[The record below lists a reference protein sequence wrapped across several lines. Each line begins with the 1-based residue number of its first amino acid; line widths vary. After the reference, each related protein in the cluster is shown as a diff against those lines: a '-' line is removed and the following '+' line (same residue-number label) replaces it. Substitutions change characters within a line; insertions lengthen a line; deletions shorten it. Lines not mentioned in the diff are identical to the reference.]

1 MTSLEKA
8 KLIAKVLDDKKAFKI
23 EVIGVSK
30 ISDITDYF
38 VIATGNANTHVHSL
52 SDEVEFQLSE
62 KGERPLHTEGYA
74 SGTWVLLDYSDVVV
88 HIFTQETRE
97 FYDLSRLWADGEK
110 IELTFD

>member
-8 KLIAKVLDDKKAFKI
+8 KLIAKVLDDKKAIKI
-23 EVIGVSK
+23 EVIGVGK

-62 KGERPLHTEGYA
+62 KGEKPLHTEGYA

-88 HIFTQETRE
+88 HIFTQETRD

-110 IELTFD
+110 IALTFD

>member
-8 KLIAKVLDDKKAFKI
+8 KLAAKILDDKKAFRI

-38 VIATGNANTHVHSL
+38 VIATGNASTHVHSL

-62 KGERPLHTEGYA
+62 KGEKPLHVEGYA
-74 SGTWVLLDYSDVVV
+74 SGSWILLDYGDVVV
-88 HIFTQETRE
+88 HIFTQDTRD

-110 IELTFD
+110 VKLEL